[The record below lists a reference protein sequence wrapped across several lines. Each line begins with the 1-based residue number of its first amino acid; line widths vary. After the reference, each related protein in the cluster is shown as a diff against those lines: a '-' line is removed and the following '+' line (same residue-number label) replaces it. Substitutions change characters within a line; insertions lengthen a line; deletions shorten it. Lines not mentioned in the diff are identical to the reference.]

1 MKSKLFFILG
11 ICIYSFQ
18 PIAEP
23 FGNCPPYTA
32 LYGDNILYDLNHRP
46 ILALLDND
54 LKMSNLL
61 GSIPSFDLFKTTQN
75 NVFYPNGD
83 ILVSFQSNGTPM
95 SGTQNI
101 FYENGNLMASIPYE
115 KGQKNGSLKLYYANG
130 VLMANIPYQND
141 MINGQLITYYANN
154 NMQMRQTYENN
165 VPVGRGE
172 MYHDNGNLQLTQSYQ
187 NGKIQGLQTQ
197 FYEDGSTVQSEIFF
211 SNGVMNQT
219 ARLFYFDSAPL
230 AVLELN
236 NGEIISNVCYTN
248 VGQEAKLN
256 KIEIYKF
263 LNGMRP
269 INCFYQS
276 EM

>member
-1 MKSKLFFILG
+1 MKMKSLFILG
-11 ICIYSFQ
+11 ICILTYPAF
-18 PIAEP
+18 AEP
-23 FGNCPPYTA
+23 FGSCPPYSA
-32 LYGDNILYDLNHRP
+32 LYGDNILYDLNHQP
-46 ILALLDND
+46 ILALLNND

-61 GSIPSFDLFKTTQN
+61 GNIPSFDLFKTTQN
-75 NVFYPNGD
+75 NVLYPNGD
-83 ILVSFQSNGTPM
+83 VMVSFQSNGTPI

-115 KGQKNGSLKLYYANG
+115 NGQKNGSLKLYYANG
-130 VLMANIPYQND
+130 VLMASVPYTND
-141 MINGQLITYYANN
+141 MINGSLITYYKNS

-172 MYHDNGNLQLTQSYQ
+172 MYYDNGNLQLTQNYQ
-187 NGKIQGLQTQ
+187 NGKIQGLQMQ
-197 FYEDGSTVQSEIFF
+197 FYEDGVTVQSEIFF

-230 AVLELN
+230 AVIELN
-236 NGEIISNVCYTN
+236 NGQIVSNVRYTN
-248 VGQEAKLN
+248 VGEQATLN
-256 KIEIYKF
+256 RVEIYKF

-276 EM
+276 EI